1 MGTETIYNIII
12 AAAPAVTAIITTIIA
27 IATAIKKFSQVDGS
41 LTSIKDINTAIIKE
55 NTELKKELKKVY
67 KMHSELVE
75 HIAYHEDN
83 KDTCPVCNK
92 EE

>member
-1 MGTETIYNIII
+1 METEMIYNIVI
-12 AAAPAVTAIITTIIA
+12 AAAPAVTAIVTTIIA
-27 IATAIKKFSQVDGS
+27 IATSIKKFKQVDGN
-41 LTSIKDINTAIIKE
+41 LTSIKDINAAIIKE

-67 KMHSELVE
+67 KLHSELVD
-75 HIAYHEDN
+75 HIAYHEEN

>member
-1 MGTETIYNIII
+1 METEMIYNIVI
-12 AAAPAVTAIITTIIA
+12 AAAPAVTAIVTTIIA
-27 IATAIKKFSQVDGS
+27 IATSIKKFKQVDGN
-41 LTSIKDINTAIIKE
+41 LTSIKDINAAIIKE

-67 KMHSELVE
+67 KLHSELVD
-75 HIAYHEDN
+75 HIAYHD